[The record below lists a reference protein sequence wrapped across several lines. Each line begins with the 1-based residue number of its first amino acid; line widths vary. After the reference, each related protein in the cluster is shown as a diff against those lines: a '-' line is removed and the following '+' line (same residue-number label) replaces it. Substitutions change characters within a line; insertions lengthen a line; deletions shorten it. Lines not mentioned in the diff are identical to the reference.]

1 VQAAKKI
8 CSVQDNLVYSK
19 CLTKRL
25 AVVLRAYGPT
35 SSCWDDQIQYQG
47 ESMKIDYPAEQA
59 ARSRDKRKFLRQNV
73 DALLCT

>member
-1 VQAAKKI
+1 MQAAKKI

-25 AVVLRAYGPT
+25 ADLLRAYGPT

-47 ESMKIDYPAEQA
+47 ESMKIDFPAEQQQEA
-59 ARSRDKRKFLRQNV
+59 GTKGSFFEKTTTA
-73 DALLCT
+73 